1 MKAKRI
7 LALCLCAGLVLGLV
21 PAYAKE
27 ESTTEGVIEIA
38 SAKELRD
45 LSRRCTLDTW
55 SQGKTVTLTADIDLL
70 HSDFE
75 PIPTFGGVFDGGG
88 HTVSGLTVERDGSY
102 QGLFRYV
109 QEGAVVR
116 DLKVKGELSPGGSAS
131 AVGGIAGRNYGT
143 LQNCSFEGTVSGKN
157 NVGGIVGINEG
168 TGELTA
174 CAAAGTIT
182 GEHYTGGVAGQNLGA
197 LVSCANRAQI
207 NTHEEEVS
215 VSLDELNWEKVNST
229 ENVRAHTDSGG
240 ITGFSS
246 GIVQSCTN
254 YGTIGYPHTGYNVG
268 GIVGRQSGFLDGCVN
283 EGTVY
288 GRKDV
293 GGIVGQLEPYLLM
306 QFSEDSMQKLDA
318 ELDTLSGLLRQLGN
332 QASDTG
338 DLINVRADALN
349 GHLEQVRTGAHDVAD
364 WTTDFLDG
372 TVDTVND
379 LSARV
384 SRTFDRLTPI
394 FDDLGDTGGGLGDAF
409 RKIGDSIGQV
419 DDASVWG
426 EAAAEDARR
435 AFDRMGDAA
444 DAAWDAVHEVADALW
459 ALRSSQADRDA
470 MQAALAQLQ
479 TALGNL
485 KAALD
490 QLGTLPDEIAE
501 LLRQLVASG
510 SIDPTDAIGQ
520 LTALGEAFRQ
530 AAQAVSEVLNGVSG
544 LINGTENGASLGDRI
559 TQSMNHLREGLHLGD
574 LAMGALRR
582 ASGNLNDAFDNLGVM
597 RDELDGTL
605 ANVSNAFGDME
616 SAMNAMEDAAD
627 GMRNLSDELASEPK
641 LELPALNSDYN
652 TRVDSIFD
660 GLQAISDET
669 SGLRSDLSSSGDR
682 IKGTADAIND
692 QVNVI
697 SDLMID
703 GYTDLIDRDEEVS
716 DKIEDISDSDDT
728 GRQGR
733 AAQSVNMGAV
743 EGDVDV
749 GGIAGAMAVEYDLDP
764 EDDINR
770 TGQRSANFIYQT
782 RAVVADCRNEG
793 EITAKK
799 NCVGGIVG
807 RMDLGRVSACE
818 GYGTVMSTDGAYV
831 GGIAGASYA
840 ALRDC
845 WAKCTLSGEEYVG
858 GIAGLAHDL
867 SGCRA
872 VVELDAGGECVGA
885 IAGDADGNLLQ
896 NFYVDDTR
904 GAVDGVSYAGQAE
917 PIVYEEL
924 AEMEGLPS
932 AFRTF
937 TVTFMVDGVLYR
949 EETAGYD
956 ESLAS
961 VPAPPEREGQFGE
974 WSDEDFTHL
983 RANKTVEAR
992 YSPFITVLE
1001 SDEDADGRAL
1011 LLAEGQFDHH
1021 ASLVMQKAERAPANA
1036 ACAWKVEISHATGGS
1051 GHTLRALAV
1060 AGEDEREPNTVWL
1073 ATEDGRWTKADSER
1087 DGSYLVFPAEGD
1099 EVTFALGY
1107 EANEQLTI
1115 LLAAGIALL
1124 IAAAFLR
1131 RRRRKRKAQKLKLP
1145 KREKAEKE
1153 KKQ

>member
-21 PAYAKE
+21 PAYAKD
-27 ESTTEGVIEIA
+27 EGVIEIA
-38 SAKELRD
+38 SAKELLD

-55 SQGKTVTLTADIDLL
+55 SQGKTVALTADIDLL

-116 DLKVKGELSPGGSAS
+116 DLKVKGDLSPGGSAS

-174 CAAAGTIT
+174 CAAAGMIT
-182 GEHYTGGVAGQNLGA
+182 GEHYTGGIAGQNLGA

-207 NTHEEEVS
+207 NTHEEEVT

-229 ENVRAHTDSGG
+229 ENMRAHTDSGG

-318 ELDTLSGLLRQLGN
+318 ELDTLSNLLRQLGN
-332 QASDTG
+332 QTADTG

-349 GHLEQVRTGAHDVAD
+349 GHLEQVRTGAHDVAG

-409 RKIGDSIGQV
+409 RKIGDSIDQV

-444 DAAWDAVHEVADALW
+444 DAAWDAVHEVADALA

-470 MQAALAQLQ
+470 MQAALTQLQ
-479 TALGNL
+479 TALSNL

-501 LLRQLVASG
+501 LLRQLAASG
-510 SIDPTDAIGQ
+510 SIDPTGAIGQ
-520 LTALGEAFRQ
+520 LAALGEAFRQ

-559 TQSMNHLREGLHLGD
+559 TQGMNHLREGLHLGD
-574 LAMGALRR
+574 LAMRALRR

-605 ANVSNAFGDME
+605 AKVSDAFGDME
-616 SAMNAMEDAAD
+616 SAMDSMEDAAD
-627 GMRNLSDELASEPK
+627 GMRNLSDELANEPK

-692 QVNVI
+692 QINVI

-703 GYTDLIDRDEEVS
+703 GYTDLIDRDEEPS

-733 AAQSVNMGAV
+733 VAQSVNMGAV

-782 RAVVADCRNEG
+782 RAVVTACRNEG
-793 EITAKK
+793 GITAKK
-799 NCVGGIVG
+799 NCAGGIVG

-818 GYGTVMSTDGAYV
+818 GYGTVTSTDGAYV

-845 WAKCTLSGEEYVG
+845 WAKCALSGGKYVG
-858 GIAGLAHDL
+858 GIAGLAHDV

-872 VVELDAGGECVGA
+872 VVELESEGECVGA
-885 IAGDADGNLLQ
+885 VAGDADGNLLQ

-917 PIVYEEL
+917 PVSYEAL
-924 AEMEGLPS
+924 AEMEGLPG

-937 TVTFMVDGVLYR
+937 TVTFMVDGALYR

-956 ESLAS
+956 ESLAE
-961 VPAPPEREGQFGE
+961 VPAPPAREGQFGE

-1001 SDEDADGRAL
+1001 SDEDAEGRAL
-1011 LLAEGQFDHH
+1011 LLAEGQFDRH
-1021 ASLVMQKAERAPANA
+1021 ASLVMQAAEHAPANA
-1036 ACAWKVEISHATGGS
+1036 ACAWKVRISRETGG
-1051 GHTLRALAV
+1051 GGYTFRALAV
-1060 AGEDEREPNTVWL
+1060 AGEDEKELNTVWL
-1073 ATEDGRWTKADSER
+1073 AAEDGRWTKAKSER
-1087 DGSYLVFPAEGD
+1087 DGSYLVFPVEGD

-1107 EANEQLTI
+1107 EANGQLTVS
-1115 LLAAGIALL
+1115 LAAGIALL
-1124 IAAAFLR
+1124 VAAAILR
-1131 RRRRKRKAQKLKLP
+1131 RRRRKRKAQKPKLP
-1145 KREKAEKE
+1145 KRKKAEKE